1 MSERKNIDR
10 IFQEKFKDFEV
21 SPTEDLWGNIEARLE
36 GKKRKRVIPFW
47 WKLSGLVA
55 VLVIGIVMT
64 KTIFNNDNVPANS
77 VVNEENV
84 NQGKGKTNAD
94 ADTEL
99 KKGTGNEV
107 DNTSEAVTD
116 KGETNDN
123 SLKLDN
129 TVGTVVPNSK
139 SNNQKS
145 SGKIKP
151 SSIGNDSK
159 SAVAQRKSNK
169 KKSSKNKSHSEN
181 NTTSVTESAIV
192 KNVTPI
198 AVNQENS
205 AQNIN
210 ENQIVQTENNSNKSK
225 DINAIV
231 APKEINLDGLK
242 GDNDT
247 KIAEKE
253 IENKVNDTTINKS
266 VADNP
271 LEKLLEEKEKK
282 SKQESKQN
290 RWQLTSN
297 VAPLFLG
304 SFSGGS
310 PIDSTLVN
318 NSKTYNTRV
327 GFGLGVNYTVNSKL
341 KIRTGLN
348 KLNMSYNTNDVFY
361 YASMQTRYLDGLS
374 PSGAGYTL
382 QVESAVPNPSSTLLI
397 SENDL
402 LAFEQAIV
410 QKNEGHIN
418 QEIGYLE
425 MPLEM
430 SYAIIEKRF
439 GLKIISG
446 FSTLFLQDNSISI
459 VSNNR
464 TTVLGRANNLN
475 PIHFSTNIG
484 LGIKYG
490 FMKSFEFNVEPT
502 FKYQLN
508 TFRSNDGNF
517 KPYVFGIYS
526 GISYKF

>member
-10 IFQEKFKDFEV
+10 LFQEKFKDFEV
-21 SPTEDLWGNIEARLE
+21 SPKEDLWGNIEARLE
-36 GKKRKRVIPFW
+36 NKKRKRVIPFW
-47 WKLSGLVA
+47 WKLSGVA
-55 VLVIGIVMT
+55 VVLLIGIVMT
-64 KTIFNNDNVPANS
+64 KTVFNNDILPTNS
-77 VVNEENV
+77 VVNEENA
-84 NQGKGKTNAD
+84 NQGKGKTNTD

-99 KKGTGNEV
+99 KKGVTNEI
-107 DNTSEAVTD
+107 DNTSEAVT
-116 KGETNDN
+116 GNEESNDN

-129 TVGTVVPNSK
+129 TDGTVVPNSK

-145 SGKIKP
+145 NGKIK
-151 SSIGNDSK
+151 SSPIVNDSK
-159 SAVAQRKSNK
+159 SAVAQGKSGKN
-169 KKSSKNKSHSEN
+169 KSSKNKSRPEN
-181 NTTSVTESAIV
+181 NTTSVTESTFV
-192 KNVTPI
+192 KNETPI
-198 AVNQENS
+198 AVSQENS
-205 AQNIN
+205 TQNISKN
-210 ENQIVQTENNSNKSK
+210 PIVQKENNTNKSK

-231 APKEINLDGLK
+231 DPKELNLDGLK
-242 GDNDT
+242 GDNNT
-247 KIAEKE
+247 KIAIKE
-253 IENKVNDTTINKS
+253 VEDKVGDSATNKS
-266 VADNP
+266 IADNP
-271 LEKLLEEKEKK
+271 LEELLEEKEKK

-297 VAPLFLG
+297 VAPIFLG
-304 SFSGGS
+304 SMSGGS
-310 PIDSTLVN
+310 PIDSALVN

-327 GFGLGVNYTVNSKL
+327 GFGLGVNYAVNSKL

-348 KLNMSYNTNDVFY
+348 KLNMSYNTNNVFY
-361 YASMQTRYLDGLS
+361 YATMQARYLSGLS

-382 QVESAVPNPSSTLLI
+382 QVESAVSSNSTALVP

-402 LAFEQAIV
+402 LAFEEAFV
-410 QKNEGHIN
+410 HKNEGYIN

-475 PIHFSTNIG
+475 PIHFSTNVG

>member
-10 IFQEKFKDFEV
+10 LFQEKFKDFEV
-21 SPTEDLWGNIEARLE
+21 SPTEDLWGNIEERLKD
-36 GKKRKRVIPFW
+36 KKRKRLIPFW

-55 VLVIGIVMT
+55 VLLIGILLT
-64 KTIFNNDNVPANS
+64 KMAFNNEIVPTNS
-77 VVNEENV
+77 VVNEENS
-84 NQGKGKTNAD
+84 NQGNGKTNND

-99 KKGTGNEV
+99 KKGVTNEV
-107 DNTSEAVTD
+107 NKTSEAF
-116 KGETNDN
+116 TNKEESNVN

-129 TVGTVVPNSK
+129 TAGTVVPNSRSK
-139 SNNQKS
+139 NQKS
-145 SGKIKP
+145 NGKIK
-151 SSIGNDSK
+151 SSPIVNDSK
-159 SAVAQRKSNK
+159 SAVAQGKSVKNQ
-169 KKSSKNKSHSEN
+169 SSKNKSRSEN
-181 NTTSVTESAIV
+181 NTTSVTESAFV
-192 KNVTPI
+192 KNQTPI
-198 AVNQENS
+198 AVSQENS
-205 AQNIN
+205 NQNIS
-210 ENQIVQTENNSNKSK
+210 ESPIVQTENNTNKPK
-225 DINAIV
+225 EINVIV

-242 GDNDT
+242 GINT
-247 KIAEKE
+247 TNIAVKE
-253 IENKVNDTTINKS
+253 IENKVEDTATNKS
-266 VADNP
+266 IADNP

-310 PIDSTLVN
+310 PIDSALVN

-327 GFGLGVNYTVNSKL
+327 GFGLGINYAVNSKL
-341 KIRTGLN
+341 KIRTGFN

-410 QKNEGHIN
+410 QKNEGYIN

-484 LGIKYG
+484 LGIKYA

>member
-21 SPTEDLWGNIEARLE
+21 NPTEDLWGNIEARLE
-36 GKKRKRVIPFW
+36 DKKRKRVIPFW
-47 WKLSGLVA
+47 WKISGVA
-55 VLVIGIVMT
+55 VVLLIGIVMT
-64 KTIFNNDNVPANS
+64 KTVFNNDIVPVNS
-77 VVNEENV
+77 VVNEEKS
-84 NQGKGKTNAD
+84 NQDKGKTNTE
-94 ADTEL
+94 ADTEF
-99 KKGTGNEV
+99 KKRVTNQIN
-107 DNTSEAVTD
+107 NTSETVTD
-116 KGETNDN
+116 NEESNDN
-123 SLKLDN
+123 SLKSDN
-129 TVGTVVPNSK
+129 TDDTLVPNSK

-145 SGKIKP
+145 NGKIK
-151 SSIGNDSK
+151 SSPIVNDSK
-159 SAVAQRKSNK
+159 SAVAQGKPSKNRL
-169 KKSSKNKSHSEN
+169 SKNKSLSEN
-181 NTTSVTESAIV
+181 NTTLVTESAFV
-192 KNVTPI
+192 KNETPI
-198 AVNQENS
+198 AVSQENS
-205 AQNIN
+205 TQNIT
-210 ENQIVQTENNSNKSK
+210 ENPIVQTENNTNKSK
-225 DINAIV
+225 EINAIV

-242 GDNDT
+242 GNNT
-247 KIAEKE
+247 TNIAVKE
-253 IENKVNDTTINKS
+253 IENKVEDTATNKS
-266 VADNP
+266 IADNP
-271 LEKLLEEKEKK
+271 LEELLKEKEKK
-282 SKQESKQN
+282 SNQESKQN

-297 VAPLFLG
+297 VAPIFLG
-304 SFSGGS
+304 SMSGGS
-310 PIDSTLVN
+310 PIDSALVN
-318 NSKTYNTRV
+318 NSKTYNTKV
-327 GFGLGVNYTVNSKL
+327 GFGLGVNYAVNSKL

-348 KLNMSYNTNDVFY
+348 KLNMNYNTNDVFY
-361 YASMQTRYLDGLS
+361 YASMQTRYLDGLN
-374 PSGAGYTL
+374 PSGAGYSL
-382 QVESAVPNPSSTLLI
+382 QVESAIQNPSTTLLP

-410 QKNEGHIN
+410 QKNKGYIN

-475 PIHFSTNIG
+475 PIHFSTNVG